1 MDMKQ
6 SLKEYIVGTTTAPLP
21 ENFDTSVNMIDA
33 GIMDSLSMMNV
44 IIHLEQQYKIVVR
57 MTEMTP
63 DNFESIDALA
73 KFIQNKQR
81 RLSVALVDGGTF

>member
-44 IIHLEQQYKIVVR
+44 IIHLEQQYKIEVS

-73 KFIQNKQR
+73 KFIQNKQG
-81 RLSVALVDGGTF
+81 RLSVAIVDGGTF

>member
-1 MDMKQ
+1 MDIKQ
-6 SLKEYIVGTTTAPLP
+6 SLKEYIVGTATAPLP

-44 IIHLEQQYKIVVR
+44 IIHLEQQYKIEVS

>member
-44 IIHLEQQYKIVVR
+44 IIHLEQQYKIEVS

>member
-1 MDMKQ
+1 
-6 SLKEYIVGTTTAPLP
+6 
-21 ENFDTSVNMIDA
+21 MIDA

-44 IIHLEQQYKIVVR
+44 IIHLEQQYKIEVS